1 MASELRV
8 NTLKDAA
15 GSNEVAT
22 STVAQ
27 GSAKA
32 YVNINGLGTIAIRS
46 SSNAASIT
54 DNGTGNYT
62 VTFTSAM
69 NNAEYGA
76 NVTGATGDTASVAI
90 GGRYTTSTAS
100 ACNFSNAVAGVGGTD
115 VSYTH
120 VCINGDLA

>member
-1 MASELRV
+1 MAGKIIAD
-8 NTLKDAA
+8 TLEHSTA
-15 GSNEVAT
+15 GSIAT
-22 STVAQ
+22 NYVVNNIP
-27 GSAKA
+27 KA
-32 YVNINGLGTIAIRS
+32 YVNINGTGTIAIRS
-46 SSNAASIT
+46 SNNAASIT

-69 NNAEYGA
+69 DDAEYGA

-100 ACNFSNAVAGVGGTD
+100 ACNFSNAVAGVGGFD

>member
-8 NTLKDAA
+8 TTIANNA
-15 GSNEVAT
+15 GTESVGTTYVVNNIP
-22 STVAQ
+22 
-27 GSAKA
+27 KA
-32 YVNINGLGTIAIRS
+32 YVNINGTGTIAIRS
-46 SSNAASIT
+46 SNNAASIT

-69 NNAEYGA
+69 DDAEYGA
-76 NVTGATGDTASVAI
+76 NVTGATGDTNSVAI

-100 ACNFSNAVAGVGGTD
+100 ACNFSNAVAGVGGSD

>member
-8 NTLKDAA
+8 NTLKDAS
-15 GSNEVAT
+15 GNNSVAT

-32 YVNINGLGTIAIRS
+32 FVNINGTGTIAIRS

-62 VTFTSAM
+62 VTFTNAM

-76 NVTGATGDTASVAI
+76 NVTGATGDTLSVAI
-90 GGRYTTSTAS
+90 GGRYTTS
-100 ACNFSNAVAGVGGTD
+100 NVVHG
-115 VSYTH
+115 
-120 VCINGDLA
+120 

>member
-1 MASELRV
+1 MAGKIVADQIEHS
-8 NTLKDAA
+8 TA
-15 GSNEVAT
+15 GSLDT
-22 STVAQ
+22 SYVVD

-32 YVNINGLGTIAIRS
+32 WVNINGTGTIAIRS
-46 SSNAASIT
+46 SSNAASIS

-62 VTFTSAM
+62 VTFTNAM
-69 NNAEYGA
+69 NDAEYGA
-76 NVTGATGDTASVAI
+76 NVTGATGDTNSVAI

>member
-1 MASELRV
+1 MSTIIASNISDGTTSVPSTYVV
-8 NTLKDAA
+8 N
-15 GSNEVAT
+15 
-22 STVAQ
+22 

-32 YVNINGLGTIAIRS
+32 WVNINGTGTIAIRS

-76 NVTGATGDTASVAI
+76 NVTGATGDTSSVAI

-100 ACNFSNAVAGVGGTD
+100 ACNFSNAIGGIGGVDVA
-115 VSYTH
+115 YTH

>member
-15 GSNEVAT
+15 GNNSIGM
-22 STVAQ
+22 STVAE

-32 YVNINGLGTIAIRS
+32 FVNINGTGTIAIRS

-62 VTFTSAM
+62 VTFTNAM

-76 NVTGATGDTASVAI
+76 NVTGATGDTQSVAI